1 MGYLIE
7 QLCYDFFRFISN
19 FACLSCDGKWEE
31 HLVLYEDEE
40 LRKGL
45 FRVWIIKFLANLV
58 IQIKTKKYSCT
69 YESICAMA
77 IDKFLYL

>member
-1 MGYLIE
+1 MI
-7 QLCYDFFRFISN
+7 FSRFISN

-45 FRVWIIKFLANLV
+45 FHVYFFKFLAM
-58 IQIKTKKYSCT
+58 YGF
-69 YESICAMA
+69 YE
-77 IDKFLYL
+77 